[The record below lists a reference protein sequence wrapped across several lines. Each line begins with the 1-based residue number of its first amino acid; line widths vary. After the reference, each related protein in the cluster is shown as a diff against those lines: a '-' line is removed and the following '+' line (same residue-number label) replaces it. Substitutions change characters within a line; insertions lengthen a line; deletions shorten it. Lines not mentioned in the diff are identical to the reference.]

1 MLDVMFVKAS
11 EWFEDEVESGYVA
24 VTKNW
29 IFEVGVY
36 GKSRIFFNV
45 NKYVDYGDNYLLG
58 LGKLR
63 IGATK
68 KC

>member
-1 MLDVMFVKAS
+1 MFVKAS

-45 NKYVDYGDNYLLG
+45 NKDVDCGDNYLLG

-63 IGATK
+63 IGATRK
-68 KC
+68 V